1 MPPFHPAVE
10 VQCHPA
16 DRVLD
21 EVRAFIP
28 RGQPELVGIARHLG
42 TSRRSLQRALQRR
55 GTSFSAI
62 VDYAR
67 AELAQE
73 CLADASKSIGSV
85 AYLLGFSDVRAF
97 NRAFKRWTKLTPRQ
111 FRDAKLAGSFE
122 RHRGEINR
130 AERLRVE
137 VGDEERV
144 FVMRELARES
154 TDADGAK
161 DRIG

>member
-1 MPPFHPAVE
+1 MPPFDNAVE
-10 VQCHPA
+10 IPCHPA

-73 CLADASKSIGSV
+73 YLADASKSLGSV

-111 FRDAKLAGSFE
+111 FRDAKLGSSAPLHE
-122 RHRGEINR
+122 GQ
-130 AERLRVE
+130 
-137 VGDEERV
+137 
-144 FVMRELARES
+144 
-154 TDADGAK
+154 GAPL
-161 DRIG
+161 